1 MATVLDLSVLK
12 FFSPVF
18 SWLLS
23 FLLVYGFLEVT
34 QVFKNRGVHAMVALA
49 FTLMVAVSSTATLA
63 IAAMAPWFMVIIFFI
78 FMVYL
83 ISNFMGVGGGD
94 IIGALGGKA
103 GATWWIMIIGII
115 ILAVGLSNAFGQQL
129 LQARQGGNQT
139 EAATTGTPGGVSGQV
154 HGQAVL
160 LTITNPKVLGMM
172 LLLFIAALT
181 IALMTQR

>member
-12 FFSPVF
+12 FFSPIF

-34 QVFKNRGVHAMVALA
+34 NVFKNRGVHAMVALA
-49 FTLMVAVSSTATLA
+49 FTLMVSVSSTATLA
-63 IAAMAPWFMVIIFFI
+63 VAAMAPWFMVIIFFI

-83 ISNFMGVGGGD
+83 ISNFMGIGGND
-94 IIGALGGKA
+94 ILGALGGRT
-103 GATWWIMIIGII
+103 GAAWWILIIGFI
-115 ILAVGLSNAFGQQL
+115 ILAAGLSNAFGQQL
-129 LQARQGGNQT
+129 LQARQSGNQT
-139 EAATTGTPGGVSGQV
+139 TTTVTEGGTAGAG

-160 LTITNPKVLGMM
+160 LTITNPKVLGMI

-181 IALMTQR
+181 IALMTQRAA

>member
-12 FFSPVF
+12 FFSPIF

-23 FLLVYGFLEVT
+23 FLLVYGFLQVT
-34 QVFKNRGVHAMVALA
+34 NVFKNPGVHAMVALA

-63 IAAMAPWFMVIIFFI
+63 IASMAPWFMVIIFFI

-83 ISNFMGVGGGD
+83 ISNFMGVGGGE

-103 GATWWIMIIGII
+103 GATWWIMIIGFI
-115 ILAVGLSNAFGQQL
+115 ILAAGLSNAFGQQL

-139 EAATTGTPGGVSGQV
+139 AATGAPGSVASPA

-160 LTITNPKVLGMM
+160 LTITNPKILGMI